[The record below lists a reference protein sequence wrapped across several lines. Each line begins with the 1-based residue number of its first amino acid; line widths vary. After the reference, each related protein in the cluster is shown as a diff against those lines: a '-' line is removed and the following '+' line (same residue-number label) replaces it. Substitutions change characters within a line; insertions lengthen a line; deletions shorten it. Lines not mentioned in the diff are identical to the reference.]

1 MMAKQTDPR
10 LIQAMSAIASGS
22 MHQAEILCRSVLA
35 EKKRDDLAMALLA
48 QVCHSTGKYDEA
60 KQLIRAAISR
70 NHKRADYHG
79 LLGDMLTTHGEF
91 RAALGAYDKALKLKP
106 DHHGVIAGKA
116 NTWLRMNIPLK
127 AIDLVEPFVRKGHED
142 LTIAIVYAKS
152 LIEIDKPC
160 EAVDVLLKHLPAER
174 EPVETRRTL
183 YFTIGKAMEKGGE
196 YKSAFEAY
204 QEGNKLSASEFD
216 LDALVQQHDELIK
229 ACPSDTFESMPSSSV
244 DASSRVFIVGML
256 RSGSTLVEQI
266 IDAHPSGRGIGESEV
281 LPRLLN
287 DTFAEES
294 VSVAW
299 SQRSNEQLDALA
311 SVYMEDTSC
320 TTNEQILVD
329 KQLGNY
335 QFVGFIYKL
344 FPNAKI
350 IHCTRNPLSMGLS
363 CFSQK
368 LPPFTNPWASTLIDI
383 GHFYNEYMR
392 LMRHWRTLL
401 GNQLLEIQYES
412 LVGDQEQMTRRIL
425 DFCGLPFDERC
436 LRFWETGRTVL
447 TLSQDQVRKPMY
459 DSSVTRHEPFKSL
472 LDPLREAL
480 GS

>member
-1 MMAKQTDPR
+1 
-10 LIQAMSAIASGS
+10 
-22 MHQAEILCRSVLA
+22 
-35 EKKRDDLAMALLA
+35 
-48 QVCHSTGKYDEA
+48 
-60 KQLIRAAISR
+60 
-70 NHKRADYHG
+70 
-79 LLGDMLTTHGEF
+79 
-91 RAALGAYDKALKLKP
+91 
-106 DHHGVIAGKA
+106 
-116 NTWLRMNIPLK
+116 
-127 AIDLVEPFVRKGHED
+127 
-142 LTIAIVYAKS
+142 
-152 LIEIDKPC
+152 
-160 EAVDVLLKHLPAER
+160 
-174 EPVETRRTL
+174 
-183 YFTIGKAMEKGGE
+183 
-196 YKSAFEAY
+196 
-204 QEGNKLSASEFD
+204 
-216 LDALVQQHDELIK
+216 
-229 ACPSDTFESMPSSSV
+229 
-244 DASSRVFIVGML
+244 
-256 RSGSTLVEQI
+256 
-266 IDAHPSGRGIGESEV
+266 
-281 LPRLLN
+281 
-287 DTFAEES
+287 
-294 VSVAW
+294 
-299 SQRSNEQLDALA
+299 
-311 SVYMEDTSC
+311 
-320 TTNEQILVD
+320 LVD

-383 GHFYNEYMR
+383 GHFYNEYTR